1 MGNDFNIYRDMDL
14 WRDNFERDGKYR
26 PNINFIEA
34 RLKDSSIT
42 RFSDFQNADPDL
54 LVTFSF
60 AVAKMLSNKLKPTQL
75 RRFYH
80 YVKNLQNK
88 IPISDGPDGLLS
100 NPVKARLKFL
110 PPKLA
115 GTSSKKSEVEPLYK
129 VISAC
134 LYKDKIMTKGDFEY
148 VVEFFEAILDYHQ
161 VLT

>member
-1 MGNDFNIYRDMDL
+1 MGNDFNIYRDTDL

-88 IPISDGPDGLLS
+88 IPISDRSEEHTSELQS
-100 NPVKARLKFL
+100 HSFISYAVFCLKKKKT
-110 PPKLA
+110 KLQP
-115 GTSSKKSEVEPLYK
+115 T
-129 VISAC
+129 
-134 LYKDKIMTKGDFEY
+134 
-148 VVEFFEAILDYHQ
+148 
-161 VLT
+161 